1 MSDEPQ
7 PRMKEFKG
15 FVWVGDQPG
24 IRLEILAPSFEEAKA
39 LVRETYGEG
48 CFISLTDVE
57 AADRPR

>member
-1 MSDEPQ
+1 
-7 PRMKEFKG
+7 MKEFTG

-57 AADRPR
+57 AANRPR